1 MTCPNCGQEYEGAR
15 CSHCGRPSS
24 NTANRVIAVILAI
37 FLVLPLAL
45 ALAGACSVWGGMN
58 SAVAPDFGGGIGIV
72 FLAVGAVSIAAFV
85 GLAYVVAKLWRG

>member
-1 MTCPNCGQEYEGAR
+1 
-15 CSHCGRPSS
+15 
-24 NTANRVIAVILAI
+24 VVAVILAI

-45 ALAGACSVWGGMN
+45 VGACSVWGGMN
-58 SAVAPDFGGGIGIV
+58 SAVAPDFGGGLGIV